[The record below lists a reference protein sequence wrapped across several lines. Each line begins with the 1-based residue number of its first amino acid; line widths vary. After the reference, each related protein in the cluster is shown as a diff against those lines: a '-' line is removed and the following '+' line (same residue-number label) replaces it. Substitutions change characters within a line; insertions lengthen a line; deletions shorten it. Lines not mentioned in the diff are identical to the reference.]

1 LTASEEDRFVVVKLL
16 LEKGVNMRA
25 LDKDDDTPI
34 QFARDNGQVDAVA
47 LLGIAFVNRYTSIYK
62 EE

>member
-1 LTASEEDRFVVVKLL
+1 MAKLL
-16 LEKGVNMRA
+16 LEKEVNMRA

-47 LLGIAFVNRYTSIYK
+47 LLGIAYVNRYTRIYK